1 MTGVFRLQTGSLRY
15 GFALV
20 TAALMMIGW
29 NFNSS
34 NLPAASAPDDWP
46 QWRGPNRDG
55 ISKETG
61 LLKSWPEGGPKVL
74 WRVPSGEGYAGIV
87 IAKGRGYTMYG
98 QSGSEFVIC
107 FDPASGKELWRFKSD
122 ALFGN
127 DQGNGPRST
136 PTVDGDL
143 VFTLSGNGKL
153 HALKSIDGKAAWS
166 HDLRAEYGGKI
177 PTWGISTTPLVEG
190 NLLIVDVGGKSG
202 HSVMAFN
209 KTNGSVVWKSESDI
223 PGYSAPIAI
232 ATSGVRQVLVFT
244 GSGLVSVAP
253 NNGKFF
259 WRYDWETRYDVNAAT
274 PVFIP
279 PDKIFISSG
288 YGKGAAL
295 LQTQASNG
303 KATMR
308 EVWKSRE
315 MKNHFSSSILHNNY
329 LYGFDDAFLT
339 CLDITSGQPKW
350 QQRGFQKGS
359 LLYADGHLI
368 VLGEYGNL
376 ALVEATPAGY
386 KEKAN
391 AQILKG
397 KSWTMPT
404 LADGKLYLRNQS
416 EMLCLEVAGK

>member
-1 MTGVFRLQTGSLRY
+1 MKKRFY
-15 GFALV
+15 GFALFI
-20 TAALMMIGW
+20 AALLTIGW
-29 NFNSS
+29 NFNSI
-34 NLPAASAPDDWP
+34 NLPATNAPDDWP

-61 LLKSWPEGGPKVL
+61 LLKSWPSDGPKVL
-74 WRVPSGEGYAGIV
+74 WRVPSGEGYSGIV
-87 IAKGRGYTMYG
+87 IANGRGYTLYG
-98 QSGSEFVIC
+98 QSGSEFAVC
-107 FDPASGKELWRFKSD
+107 FDPANGKELWRFKSD

-136 PTVDGDL
+136 PVVDGEL
-143 VFTLSGNGKL
+143 VFNLSGNGKL
-153 HALKSIDGKAAWS
+153 HALNTKDGKAAWS

-202 HSVMAFN
+202 HSVMAFD
-209 KTNGSVVWKSESDI
+209 KASGKVVWKSESDI

-232 ATSGVRQVLVFT
+232 TTNGVRQVLVFT

-253 NNGKFF
+253 NDGKFF

-295 LQTQASNG
+295 LQTQAGNG
-303 KATMR
+303 NATMR

-339 CLDITSGQPKW
+339 CLDIATGQPKW
-350 QQRGFQKGS
+350 QQRGFNKGS
-359 LLYADGHLI
+359 LLFADSHLI

-376 ALVEATPAGY
+376 ALVETTPAGY

-391 AQILKG
+391 AQVLKG
-397 KSWTMPT
+397 KCWTMPT
-404 LADGKLYLRNQS
+404 LAGGKLYLRNQS
-416 EMLCLEVAGK
+416 EMLCLEVGGK